1 MPSPSASSAPSAPTV
16 TSDGRAR
23 APRQRAGR
31 GRGSVSPVS
40 AAASRPL
47 GVSRTP
53 CPRTPSGQ
61 VAGGRGVEDRP
72 RAGLGRGARARDDRR
87 VGDLEAE
94 QHDVAGPERRRVERA
109 RHERRVDARVRSRG
123 DRDLVAPLAVDR
135 DQRDAGRLA
144 VEPGDRADVDALGRE
159 LLDRGRA
166 EVVVADRARE
176 PHARAGRAAATAW
189 LAPLPPP

>member
-1 MPSPSASSAPSAPTV
+1 MPE
-16 TSDGRAR
+16 
-23 APRQRAGR
+23 Q
-31 GRGSVSPVS
+31 
-40 AAASRPL
+40 AA
-47 GVSRTP
+47 
-53 CPRTPSGQ
+53 GQ

-72 RAGLGRGARARDDRR
+72 RAGLGRGARAGDDRR

-94 QHDVAGPERRRVERA
+94 QHDVAGRERRRLERA
-109 RHERRVDARVRSRG
+109 RHQRRVDACVRSRR

-166 EVVVADRARE
+166 EVVVADRAGE
-176 PHARAGRAAATAW
+176 PHARAGAGRGDRLVGALAAAVTGEAPAGHG
-189 LAPLPPP
+189 LARLGKAVERDDEVGVDRADHEHGARHGRGG